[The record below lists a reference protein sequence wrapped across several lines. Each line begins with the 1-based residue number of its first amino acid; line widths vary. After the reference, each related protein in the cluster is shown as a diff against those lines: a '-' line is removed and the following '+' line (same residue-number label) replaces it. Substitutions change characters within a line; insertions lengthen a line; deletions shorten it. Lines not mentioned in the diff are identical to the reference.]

1 MVARGPAHH
10 REGHKSLPLS
20 LLAGDAVER
29 WTPCAEE
36 DLGARM
42 ASLQRRTDEQES
54 RKLP

>member
-1 MVARGPAHH
+1 MVARGSAHH
-10 REGHKSLPLS
+10 REGHQSLS
-20 LLAGDAVER
+20 LNILAGDAVER
-29 WTPCAEE
+29 WTPRAEE